1 MLGIGTHYLD
11 LNDKF
16 SGCVFY
22 RAGLYYPIASKLELS
37 GDLGYF
43 HIENFENEDAET
55 PQQNTGGTEQ
65 ASGSGKVNLNTAG
78 KEELMTLSGIG
89 ESRADAI
96 IAYREANGPFGSVEE
111 IMNIEGIKEKMFE
124 KIRGSIEV

>member
-1 MLGIGTHYLD
+1 MNRVIPV
-11 LNDKF
+11 
-16 SGCVFY
+16 S
-22 RAGLYYPIASKLELS
+22 ASS
-37 GDLGYF
+37 V
-43 HIENFENEDAET
+43 HCN
-55 PQQNTGGTEQ
+55 
-65 ASGSGKVNLNTAG
+65 SCLNTAG

>member
-43 HIENFENEDAET
+43 HIENFEMKMRKHRNACIHCKPVSIWNINSNPE
-55 PQQNTGGTEQ
+55 
-65 ASGSGKVNLNTAG
+65 SVSLHRVVTA
-78 KEELMTLSGIG
+78 
-89 ESRADAI
+89 
-96 IAYREANGPFGSVEE
+96 
-111 IMNIEGIKEKMFE
+111 
-124 KIRGSIEV
+124 